1 MNGKVRFFCAC
12 GKEMW
17 ESLNEWDRKH
27 LTIQAAE
34 ETCIC
39 SDCLIKEEEEAI
51 NSSL

>member
-1 MNGKVRFFCAC
+1 MNGKVRFFCSC

-17 ESLNEWDRKH
+17 QELPEIDKNT

-39 SDCLIKEEEEAI
+39 SDCLIKEEEAI